1 MGSNIFGIGQSA
13 LSAAQVGLSVTGHN
27 IANAS
32 TPGYSRQVVIQ
43 GAAKA
48 QNFGYGYLGQGTE
61 ISSVQRMFSELSNRQ
76 VLASQSSSSEISAYS
91 AQMQRIDNLLADPS
105 AGLAIVISDFFS
117 SLQALSS
124 SPSDAAARQAMLS
137 AGNSLGQRFQSLDN
151 QLRQINQDVN
161 SEISTSVSVINAYA
175 KQIGKLN
182 DAIEKA
188 QSADGNIPNDLMDQR
203 DQIINDLNKEIKT
216 TVVPE
221 SGGKYNVFIGNGLPL
236 VIGTQT
242 YALSTT
248 PSPTNGTRL
257 EIAYQTKNG
266 PALLGASSL
275 PGGRLGGLLQFRT
288 ESLDTIQTQLGHIAM
303 TVANT
308 FNNQHR
314 AGLDSTGAAGSAFFT
329 ETNAEITASSN
340 NTGVASISSTISDI
354 SKTVASDYRLQ
365 YNGIDYIVTRS
376 SDNLARTYSSLPQEI
391 DGLTI
396 KINSGSF
403 AAGDE
408 YLIRPGLNSAA
419 NFDVALTNINKI
431 AVGAP
436 TVATRAAVANT
447 GTGAI
452 NLKGISANYNAVI
465 FSSPIALT
473 YNSGTTSLSGFPAT
487 EAVTVST
494 SSSSTTYPAGSAVP
508 YTAGATVSFAGLSF
522 QLKGSL
528 NNGDQFTLSTT
539 STNAPGDNRNGLL
552 LAGLRSA
559 NTMLDGTASYE
570 GAFAQLVSYI
580 GSKTNELAI
589 IGAAENKILEQ
600 AIATQQSVSG
610 VNLDEEATNLLRY
623 QQAYQAASKMMQ
635 IANEMFDALLQL
647 G

>member
-1 MGSNIFGIGQSA
+1 MGSNIFGIGKSA
-13 LSAAQVGLSVTGHN
+13 LNAAQVGLSVTGHN

-61 ISSVQRMFSELSNRQ
+61 ISSVQRMFNELSNRQ
-76 VLASQSSSSEISAYS
+76 VMASQSSNSEISAYS

-105 AGLAIVISDFFS
+105 AGLTVVISDFFS

-124 SPSDAAARQAMLS
+124 SPSGAAARQAMLS
-137 AGNSLGQRFQSLDN
+137 AGKSLGQRFQSLDN
-151 QLRQINQDVN
+151 QLKQINQDVN
-161 SEISTSVSVINAYA
+161 SEISTSVSMINAYA

-203 DQIINDLNKEIKT
+203 DQLINDLNKEIKT

-248 PSPTNGTRL
+248 PSPINGTRL
-257 EIAYQTKNG
+257 EIAYQTQNG
-266 PALLGASSL
+266 PTLLGASSL

-288 ESLDTIQTQLGHIAM
+288 ESLDTIQTQLSHIAM
-303 TVANT
+303 TVANN

-314 AGLDSTGAAGSAFFT
+314 AGLDSTGVAGSAFFT
-329 ETNAEITASSN
+329 ETKAEVTASIN
-340 NTGVASISSTISDI
+340 NNSVASINSTISDI

-365 YNGIDYIVTRS
+365 YNGTDYTVTRS
-376 SDNLARTYSSLPQEI
+376 SDNLARTYTSLPQEI

-396 KINSGSF
+396 KIDSGSF
-403 AAGDE
+403 ATGDE
-408 YLIRPGLNSAA
+408 YLIQPGLNSAA

-436 TVATRAAVANT
+436 TVATNAALANT
-447 GTGAI
+447 GTGMI
-452 NLKGISANYNAVI
+452 NLKSISTSYNAAT
-465 FSSPIALT
+465 FSSPVSLT

-487 EAVTVST
+487 EEVTVST
-494 SSSSTTYPAGSAVP
+494 SSSSTTHPAGSAVP

-522 QLKGSL
+522 QLKGNL

-552 LAGLRSA
+552 LAGLRGA
-559 NTMLDGTASYE
+559 NTMLDGTTSYE
-570 GAFAQLVSYI
+570 GAFAQLVSYV

-589 IGAAENKILEQ
+589 IGAAENKMLEQ

-635 IANEMFDALLQL
+635 IANEMFDTLLQL